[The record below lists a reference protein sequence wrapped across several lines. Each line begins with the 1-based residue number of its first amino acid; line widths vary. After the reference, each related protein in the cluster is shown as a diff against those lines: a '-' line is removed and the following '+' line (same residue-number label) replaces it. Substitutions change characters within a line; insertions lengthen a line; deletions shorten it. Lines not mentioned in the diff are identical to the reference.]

1 MPYQI
6 LRAPETTT
14 EASGSTTTPT
24 PSTTTDSTPQY
35 SLQPLAVTG
44 VYPLELIKAEGL
56 TSELLKVTH
65 KVDAMM
71 TVEQTTQFNT
81 MSALAQADFS
91 AFSGALTTTALRT
104 AFESTSAAEY
114 KPTGNINDSKT
125 KTNTMREWFKWYFK
139 GVYGLSPV
147 NDTDK
152 PFDPQPD
159 TTSTPTT

>member
-6 LRAPETTT
+6 LRAPE
-14 EASGSTTTPT
+14 ESGSTTTPT

-56 TSELLKVTH
+56 TSELLKVTQ

-71 TVEQTTQFNT
+71 TVDQTTQFNT
-81 MSALAQADFS
+81 ISALAQADFS

-104 AFESTSAAEY
+104 AFENTSAAEY

-147 NDTDK
+147 NESDK
-152 PFDPQPD
+152 PFVDPQPD